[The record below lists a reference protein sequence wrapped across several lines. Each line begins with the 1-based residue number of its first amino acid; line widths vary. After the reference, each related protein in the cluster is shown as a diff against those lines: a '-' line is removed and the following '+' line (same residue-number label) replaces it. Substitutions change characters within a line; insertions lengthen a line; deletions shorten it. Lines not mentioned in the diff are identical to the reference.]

1 MLPHPS
7 PTPPKKEKEKKKS
20 NHLAR
25 KWTLL
30 QMNKSKR
37 NNNYKAR
44 NF

>member
-1 MLPHPS
+1 MLAHP
-7 PTPPKKEKEKKKS
+7 TKKKKSKS

-30 QMNKSKR
+30 QMNKSKG

-44 NF
+44 NFSRTK